1 MKKNKL
7 ILSGL
12 LSGLC
17 LFSMG
22 SSCPGDVKQPNKAD
36 AQQASDAAP
45 KEEAKAKESAE
56 DETPAEVKADDK
68 QELAG
73 VSQELAEAQQAQKK
87 AEEDTLADVH
97 AAVREGKLKEAQALL
112 GSSIIAKCCDT
123 QTAKILPSFE
133 LYKLDD
139 DLCAVKNVTPS
150 MQQTILKFYNSKYPD
165 EDFPTFEQKT
175 YFAAYMTAPG
185 EKDFTVHLCEVL

>member
-87 AEEDTLADVH
+87 AEEDTLADVL
-97 AAVREGKLKEAQALL
+97 REGKLKEAQALL
-112 GSSIIAKCCDT
+112 GSSIISATCCDT
-123 QTAKILPSFE
+123 KTAKILRFG

-139 DLCAVKNVTPS
+139 DLFTNKNVTPS
-150 MQQTILKFYNSKYPD
+150 MQQTILKFYNNKYPD